1 MTHSDA
7 PLEWANSRRVAGF
20 DELAEIRA
28 GEGADLQIWGSG
40 TLYPELLERGMLDR
54 LTVLTYPLVLGSG
67 KRLFRDG
74 TPPATL
80 RIESGRMTSKGTAI
94 ASFVPELGV
103 AVGTSP
109 PVEANASEEKR
120 QKAIAEGA
128 W

>member
-1 MTHSDA
+1 MSEKQMSELQ
-7 PLEWANSRRVAGF
+7 PVPFGERLAGSQAF
-20 DELAEIRA
+20 TD
-28 GEGADLQIWGSG
+28 
-40 TLYPELLERGMLDR
+40 
-54 LTVLTYPLVLGSG
+54 
-67 KRLFRDG
+67 LFRDG
-74 TPPATL
+74 TPPSTL
-80 RIESGRMTSKGTAI
+80 RVESGRMTSKGTAI